1 MNKSILVL
9 TLALILSGCGKKTDD
24 EIRYDAIDQR
34 TVRFLDRAET
44 GLKPCLDSIG
54 NKNST
59 DMTIAIN
66 CQTAVQLYRKYGGRP
81 HLEPLPLTL
90 IRDSD
95 KIRAIKLVDDLD
107 IVDARFAEIEEKYK
121 DNMYFNQVLM
131 TQSFAQQ
138 AADTASSKVDEAKE
152 VDSKN

>member
-1 MNKSILVL
+1 MNKSILLLILV
-9 TLALILSGCGKKTDD
+9 AILSGCGKKTDD

-34 TVRFLDRAET
+34 TVRFLDRAEA

-90 IRDSD
+90 LRDSD
-95 KIRAIKLVDDLD
+95 KVRATKLVDDLD

-121 DNMYFNQVLM
+121 DNLYFNQVLL
-131 TQSFAQQ
+131 TQVFAQQ
-138 AADTASSKVDEAKE
+138 AADSSSSKMDQVKE
-152 VDSKN
+152 VDSK